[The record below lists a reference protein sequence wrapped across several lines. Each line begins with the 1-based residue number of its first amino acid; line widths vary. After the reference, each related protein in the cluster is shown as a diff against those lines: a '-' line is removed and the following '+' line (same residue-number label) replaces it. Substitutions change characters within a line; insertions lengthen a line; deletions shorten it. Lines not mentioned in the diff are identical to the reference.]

1 MLQRNLVRN
10 ARLREGGVV
19 HDLVRAVLEEVAA
32 LVLVH
37 VLRACICKTI
47 YIVLK
52 LYIDGGG
59 GSSP

>member
-37 VLRACICKTI
+37 VLRGCA
-47 YIVLK
+47 VDLK
-52 LYIDGGG
+52 LQ
-59 GSSP
+59 